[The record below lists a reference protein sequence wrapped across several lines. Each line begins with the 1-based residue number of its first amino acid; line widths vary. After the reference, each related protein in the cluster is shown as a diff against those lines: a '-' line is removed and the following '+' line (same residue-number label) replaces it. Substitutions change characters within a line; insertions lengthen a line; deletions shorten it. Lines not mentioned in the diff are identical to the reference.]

1 MSLPAS
7 VLVVGLGNVL
17 LGDEGIGVHVARAL
31 KERSLA
37 GEVDV
42 LDGGTVGYDL
52 LPWLQGRA
60 RVILVDAIRARGAP
74 GTIYRIPAEEVAGAL
89 PAADSAHGSDI
100 GLLIRAGLAL
110 EPAPEILIVG
120 IVPESFDRYCLE
132 LSPCLRSRFDSI
144 VEAVLEAAQFRSAAA
159 GGKTE
164 VARNRSF
171 LLNTDAGSIPGAS
184 TNDLGRRFALP

>member
-1 MSLPAS
+1 MTPAAN

-31 KERSLA
+31 KARSYT

-42 LDGGTVGYDL
+42 LDGGTVGYEL
-52 LPWLQGRA
+52 LPWLEGRA
-60 RVILVDAIRARGAP
+60 RVILVDAIHTRGAP
-74 GTIYRIPAEEVAGAL
+74 GTIYRIPAEEIAGDL
-89 PAADSAHGSDI
+89 PAATSAHGSDI

-120 IVPESFDRYCLE
+120 VVPESFERFRLE

-144 VEAVLEAAQFRSAAA
+144 VEAVLEAAQFRSAPA
-159 GGKTE
+159 GGKRETAAAAQPGR
-164 VARNRSF
+164 VSWCGPQAR
-171 LLNTDAGSIPGAS
+171 DE
-184 TNDLGRRFALP
+184 LPSA